1 MIKIFSY
8 WPCNDPEV
16 TYSDPMVTQSG
27 PTHLPLPP
35 HVSPD
40 YTLAISYVKLNFWWW
55 WWVVAT
61 KFSVSSRLGFK
72 L

>member
-1 MIKIFSY
+1 MIISS
-8 WPCNDPEV
+8 DPKL

-35 HVSPD
+35 HVLPD

-55 WWVVAT
+55 WWWWVV
-61 KFSVSSRLGFK
+61 GGGNQI
-72 L
+72 